1 MSPTLYHVPR
11 TISSPIVQILH
22 ELNAIRNGQV
32 IIKTLSFADLKTP
45 EYLSINPMGT
55 SPAFTDDEH
64 DVVIWESG
72 AIVSY
77 VLHVFDTEYKLHPR
91 PLLLSLEPTVSSS
104 SSHKELATFLHLQQY
119 ITATVYPF
127 LASLLLHTL
136 RPEMDQDPAYVSSAK
151 EKFDKCLGPTLS
163 KYLVGNNNNNSRYF
177 TGDSPSAIDY
187 LMAKPLGNA
196 YSLGLL
202 ANFPLLDALLCA
214 IRGRTSYALAYNEN
228 TTDGTSGNC
237 ECRSMVL
244 IPGE

>member
-22 ELNAIRNGQV
+22 ELNVIQTERV

-45 EYLSINPMGT
+45 KYLKINPMGT

-91 PLLLSLEPTVSSS
+91 PLLLSLESTVSSSS

-136 RPEMDQDPAYVSSAK
+136 RPEKDQDPAYVSSAR
-151 EKFDKCLGPTLS
+151 EKFEKCLGPTLS
-163 KYLVGNNNNNSRYF
+163 KYLDNNNNNSRYF
-177 TGDSPSAIDY
+177 TGGSPSAIDY

-202 ANFPLLDALLCA
+202 ANFPSLDAVLCE
-214 IRGRTSYALAYNEN
+214 IRGRTSYTVAYNEN
-228 TTDGTSGNC
+228 TTDGKSSC